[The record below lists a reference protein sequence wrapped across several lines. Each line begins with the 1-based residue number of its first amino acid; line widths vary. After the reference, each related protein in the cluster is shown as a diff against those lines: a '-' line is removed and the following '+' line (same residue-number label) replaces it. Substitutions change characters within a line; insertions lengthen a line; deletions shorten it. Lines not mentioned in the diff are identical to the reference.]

1 MPRHL
6 PSLSALRAFEAA
18 GRHLSFSRAADE
30 LHVTQ
35 SAVSRHIRA
44 LEDALGLRLFRRTGR
59 AVELTPEGGRYLAA
73 LRECFDNMDEATRRL
88 RKARQDPILTV
99 DILPTLATRWLIP
112 RLPSFTDAH
121 PRVEVRMITSIR
133 PVDFARE
140 DIDVAIRVGSPPD
153 VSASPGAPRIDL
165 VMTTDWAGLR
175 AELLF
180 HDVLVAVCSRRL
192 LEPGPPLR
200 RPDDLRHHVLLHTA
214 SRPHAWPDWLKAT
227 GHPAIK
233 PRGEISYGHF
243 FMTLQ
248 AASEG
253 RGVAVIPEILIA
265 NDLATGN
272 LVMPFPHR
280 VPSAGAYYLLYRAE
294 QADIPKIR
302 LFKDWLL
309 AAAERRH
316 D

>member
-1 MPRHL
+1 
-6 PSLSALRAFEAA
+6 LRAFEAA

-35 SAVSRHIRA
+35 SAVSRHVRA
-44 LEDALGLRLFRRTGR
+44 LEDALGQRLFRRTGR
-59 AVELTPEGGRYLAA
+59 AVALTPEGGRYFAA
-73 LRECFDNMDEATRRL
+73 LRDCFDHMDEATRGL
-88 RKARQDPILTV
+88 RRARQEPILTV

-133 PVDFARE
+133 PVDLARE
-140 DIDVAIRVGSPPD
+140 DIDVAIRVGLPPD
-153 VSASPGAPRIDL
+153 TPAPPDAPRIDL
-165 VMTTDWAGLR
+165 VMTTEWAGLR
-175 AELLF
+175 AARLF
-180 HDVLVAVCSRRL
+180 DDVLVAVCSRRL

-200 RPDDLRHHVLLHTA
+200 RPDDLRYHVLLHTA
-214 SRPHAWPDWLKAT
+214 SRPHAWPDWLRAV
-227 GHPAIK
+227 GHPGIK
-233 PRGEISYGHF
+233 PRDEISYGHF

-253 RGVAVIPEILIA
+253 RGVAVIPEILLA

-280 VPSAGAYYLLYRAE
+280 VASAGAYYLLYRAE
-294 QADIPKIR
+294 QADVPKVR
-302 LFKDWLL
+302 LFKEWIL
-309 AAAERRH
+309 AAAEH
-316 D
+316 PDN

>member
-1 MPRHL
+1 MPRDL

-44 LEDALGLRLFRRTGR
+44 LEDVLGLRLFRRTGR
-59 AVELTPEGGRYLAA
+59 AVALTPDGGRYLAA

-88 RKARQDPILTV
+88 RKARQEPILTV

-112 RLPSFTDAH
+112 RLPSFTDLH

-133 PVDFARE
+133 SVDFARE

-153 VSASPGAPRIDL
+153 TPASPGAPRIDL
-165 VMTTDWAGLR
+165 VMTTEWAGLR

-192 LEPGPPLR
+192 LEPGPRLSL
-200 RPDDLRHHVLLHTA
+200 PDDLRHHVLLHTA
-214 SRPHAWPDWLKAT
+214 SRPHAWPDWLKAV
-227 GHPAIK
+227 GHPSVK

-253 RGVAVIPEILIA
+253 RGVAVIPEILLA
-265 NDLATGN
+265 NDLATEN

-280 VPSAGAYYLLYRAE
+280 VPSAGSYYVLYRAD
-294 QADIPKIR
+294 QADVPKIR
-302 LFKDWLL
+302 LFRDWLL
-309 AAAERRH
+309 AAAEH
-316 D
+316 SDS